1 MPVDQWSLQVAALP
15 RSPQLSNQEATE
27 GRVLEIAGIGAEG
40 YFQAQTLGIF
50 THGEEE
56 VGAYKAQTPLTAIG
70 RARSGVATQPHI
82 R

>member
-1 MPVDQWSLQVAALP
+1 
-15 RSPQLSNQEATE
+15 
-27 GRVLEIAGIGAEG
+27 
-40 YFQAQTLGIF
+40 
-50 THGEEE
+50 